1 MSALGKSCKYK
12 LKYTIKELMIV
23 DGKSQGHPWGS
34 VKRTLMTKIAKNG
47 K

>member
-1 MSALGKSCKYK
+1 MSALGKSYKYE

-34 VKRTLMTKIAKNG
+34 VKRAEIARIAENG
-47 K
+47 D